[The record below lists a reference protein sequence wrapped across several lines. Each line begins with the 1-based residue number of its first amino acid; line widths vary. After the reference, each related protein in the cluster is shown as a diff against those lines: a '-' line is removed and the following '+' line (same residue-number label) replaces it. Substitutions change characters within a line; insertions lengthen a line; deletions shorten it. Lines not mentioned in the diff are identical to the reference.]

1 MEPGGSEEQENNP
14 RRSQGATRRRPLDT
28 KSAGGSV
35 REEVTRMT
43 RSRRSRKSRRS
54 GESHCH
60 DIYFLCFPDVE
71 KDGNNLD
78 GQLLTRSG
86 AGQRARSGTSWTGR
100 EQVRRVIL
108 QHLGWDAEHNKD
120 VSDHSSYLLSGI

>member
-1 MEPGGSEEQENNP
+1 
-14 RRSQGATRRRPLDT
+14 
-28 KSAGGSV
+28 
-35 REEVTRMT
+35 MT

-108 QHLGWDAEHNKD
+108 QHLGWDSEHNKII
-120 VSDHSSYLLSGI
+120 HHIYFLAYN